1 VRIFPDALVVV
12 WNVHPLLTAGRHVV
26 QPVAPRDR
34 CEVLAA
40 YVAATDAAQ
49 VWHYNSASCVEQRN
63 PVPKAAAPRC
73 NNQHLRVRHAVQV
86 LKNGLLRSD
95 RYVWTIRGKQP
106 LQTPAH
112 PADDSRT
119 HWSCPRR
126 PVTILVGQDDHM
138 ADARQ
143 RSLSKTVKPV
153 KSEHNMALMNCE
165 VVPTT
170 HIDDAHAAWL
180 ATRSAAASHRQLS
193 RKEIMKLASKRRK
206 HVGIAE
212 RAPACTFRS
221 PMRATAVQ
229 S

>member
-1 VRIFPDALVVV
+1 MRIFPDALVVV

-40 YVAATDAAQ
+40 YVAATDATQ
-49 VWHYNSASCVEQRN
+49 VWHHNGASCVEQRN
-63 PVPKAAAPRC
+63 PVAEAAAPRC

-95 RYVWTIRGKQP
+95 RYVWTIWGKQP

-112 PADDSRT
+112 PADDSGT
-119 HWSCPRR
+119 HRSCPRR
-126 PVTILVGQDDHM
+126 TVTILVGQDDHM

-153 KSEHNMALMNCE
+153 KSEHDMALLSCE
-165 VVPTT
+165 VVTTT
-170 HIDDAHAAWL
+170 HVDDAHTAWL
-180 ATRSAAASHRQLS
+180 ATRSAAASHRQPS
-193 RKEIMKLASKRRK
+193 RKESVKLVAKRRE
-206 HVGIAE
+206 HVGIAKS
-212 RAPACTFRS
+212 APACTFGS